1 MPTVVFT
8 HIPPAPLSEWTD
20 WGALKGVGGF
30 KEGSQ
35 AFMDLMAANKVAR
48 VYMGHIHGLGTLERG
63 GVKYV
68 LTGGGGSPLFP
79 GPVKKKLHHWI
90 SVRAE
95 PNELVETVHT
105 ADGSSF
111 PLR

>member
-1 MPTVVFT
+1 
-8 HIPPAPLSEWTD
+8 
-20 WGALKGVGGF
+20 
-30 KEGSQ
+30 
-35 AFMDLMAANKVAR
+35 MDLMSLNKVAR

-79 GPVKKKLHHWI
+79 GP
-90 SVRAE
+90 AG
-95 PNELVETVHT
+95 LVETVHA

-111 PLR
+111 LLR